1 MSSLF
6 LSLVAVLPFS
16 FLFGVA
22 LFRFAQGADRARAI
36 ADAYLAGAIL
46 SYSSTEL
53 FGFFHR
59 IDFLPVLVIWI
70 AANGWVLLELWPLR
84 RKAAAFFRQD
94 LSLAG
99 AVVAGIV
106 ALTLFTAL
114 TTAPNNWDSQVYHL
128 PRIEHWIQDASL
140 AFYPTSITRQNEMG
154 PVAEMLLLQTRI
166 LSGSDALYPLVQWAS
181 MLTSVAAA
189 ARITRQISGSRPQSW
204 IAAVFVAT
212 LPIGIL
218 ESTSTQND
226 YVVAALLSVSVTLG
240 LEAIAAP
247 RPALALV
254 LAAAAAMALSGMT
267 KPIGFVFGAGFA
279 AWFAIAL
286 SWRTPL
292 LTWLGRA
299 AGVAAVLAVVIAPF
313 ALRYRAGHDPANSA
327 FAAATINGSFGVRQT
342 LDNLL
347 RHGFSNLMIGVPQ
360 VDERTYSVGESIASA
375 LGLDVHRQDTT
386 VPGQTFG
393 QTPGLYA
400 FSHDNGPN
408 PFHTLL
414 IAGTVLVA
422 ALRWRKLL
430 PLQRA
435 YWGAWLVGI
444 LAFAALLR
452 FGNWQARYHLPAFVL
467 AAPLFATAWP
477 RRWASTRLATALV
490 VFLAFAALPDLL
502 LNQTSELIPLQ
513 RNRPLPL
520 RRDRPSYLAQSR
532 DERLFVSQPQMLAP
546 YRDAVEQIV
555 RSNASQIGLILGGD
569 SWEYPVWRM
578 LRDRNL
584 DRPVRIEHVGVPG
597 DLAWPLGPFS
607 PEIVF
612 WSSAD
617 EAPLMVEVEGRQ
629 FMRLGPPGP
638 VAVYRRLGLA
648 SGSAGAFSGKVVTGF
663 PSESTTTQKD

>member
-1 MSSLF
+1 MSSL
-6 LSLVAVLPFS
+6 LSALAVLPFS
-16 FLFGVA
+16 FLFGLA
-22 LFRFAQGADRARAI
+22 LLRFAQGADRARAI
-36 ADAYLAGAIL
+36 VDAYLAGAIL
-46 SYSSTEL
+46 SYGSTEL

-70 AANGWVLLELWPLR
+70 TANGWVLLELWPLR
-84 RKAAAFFRQD
+84 KKAAAFFWRD
-94 LSLAG
+94 LSLAS
-99 AVVAGIV
+99 VIVAGVV

-114 TTAPNNWDSQVYHL
+114 TTAPNNWDSQTYHL
-128 PRIEHWIQDASL
+128 PRIEHWIQDGSL

-154 PVAEMLLLQTRI
+154 PVAEVLLLQTRI
-166 LSGSDALYPLVQWAS
+166 LSGSDALYPLVQWVS
-181 MLTSVAAA
+181 MLTGLAAA
-189 ARITRQISGSRPQSW
+189 ARITRQIGGSRIQSW

-240 LEAIAAP
+240 LEAIVAP

-254 LAAAAAMALSGMT
+254 LAATAAMALSGMT
-267 KPIGFVFGAGFA
+267 KPIGFVFGFGFA
-279 AWFAIAL
+279 VWFAIAL
-286 SWRTPL
+286 SWRAPL
-292 LTWLGRA
+292 LTWLGRV
-299 AGVAAVLAVVIAPF
+299 AGVAVVLAVVIAPF
-313 ALRYRAGHDPANSA
+313 TLRYRVGHEPSSA
-327 FAAATINGSFGVRQT
+327 FVSATVNGSFGVTQT

-360 VDERTYSVGESIASA
+360 VDERTYGVGESIASA

-422 ALRWRKLL
+422 AVRWRKLP

-444 LAFAALLR
+444 IVFAAALR
-452 FGNWQARYHLPAFVL
+452 FGNWQVRYHLPAFVL

-477 RRWASTRLATALV
+477 QRWASSRPATALML
-490 VFLAFAALPDLL
+490 FLAFAALPDLL
-502 LNQTSELIPLQ
+502 LNQTSELISLE

-520 RRDRPSYLAQSR
+520 RRDRPSYLTQSR

-546 YRDAVEQIV
+546 YRDAVDTIV
-555 RSNASQIGLILGGD
+555 RSNASQIGLMLGGD

-578 LRDRNL
+578 LRDRNP
-584 DRPVRIEHVGVPG
+584 DRPLRIEHVSVPG

-607 PEIVF
+607 PELVF

-617 EAPLMVEVEGRQ
+617 EAPLMIEVEGRQ
-629 FMRLGPPGP
+629 FMRLGPSGT

-648 SGSAGAFSGKVVTGF
+648 FGAARAFSGKVVTGF
-663 PSESTTTQKD
+663 PQENATTQKD